1 MPIMITAEAPM
12 LSAWGS
18 LRPSARPARP
28 LRLMGVKG
36 AQQLTCRPPPSVGRA
51 EIRNDHPSPFTYNTT
66 SKSSEMLGNPIQDW
80 QRITCSA
87 ANSLAP
93 TLTIS

>member
-1 MPIMITAEAPM
+1 MPIVITVHAPM
-12 LSAWGS
+12 LSAWGPHG
-18 LRPSARPARP
+18 PSARPGRP
-28 LRLMGVKG
+28 EADECASVQRRTHPL
-36 AQQLTCRPPPSVGRA
+36 PSVGRA
-51 EIRNDHPSPFTYNTT
+51 EIRNDRPWPFLTT
-66 SKSSEMLGNPIQDW
+66 QPPRVLRMLGNPIQGW